1 MSPRLTPI
9 ILTGALFALVV
20 FSALA
25 VVTNIDTRRQ
35 LFAAMQVQRAGHD
48 QVAAHWRQLLL
59 EQAALSAEVAVES
72 IAQKRLK
79 MKLPGPELTIV
90 VSR

>member
-1 MSPRLTPI
+1 MSPRLVSIT
-9 ILTGALFALVV
+9 LVGALFAAVV

-25 VVTNIDTRRQ
+25 VVANIDTRRQ
-35 LFAAMQVQRAGHD
+35 LFTQMQVQREGHD

-59 EQAALSAEVAVES
+59 EQAALSAQVAVES
-72 IAQKRLK
+72 LAQKRLH

-90 VSR
+90 VSQ